1 VRAAR
6 RELRETVARDPV
18 ELTLLLAAFGVAIGA
33 AAQSVSGIG
42 FALVG
47 GPLLFAVFGAR
58 EGVRVAV
65 VLSMLVNVGVLVREH
80 RSVMWRH
87 VLPVL
92 VTALAL
98 TPLLVHLLGG
108 VHPRPLRAAAGAV
121 IVVGAV
127 LVAAGRTRDTGVA
140 GAVVAGAVSATMN
153 VLASAGGP
161 AVAVYATGARWDP
174 LRLRATLQA
183 YFLSLNVVTLLTLGP
198 PHWSL
203 LRASVLVAALVLGA
217 GAGALLAGRVSA
229 ALARRVTL
237 LLAAAGGLAVLV
249 AAAVG

>member
-1 VRAAR
+1 VTLAWAA
-6 RELRETVARDPV
+6 V
-18 ELTLLLAAFGVAIGA
+18 GVGVGA

-47 GPLLFAVFGAR
+47 GPLLFTVFGPR

-65 VLSMLVNVGVLVREH
+65 VLSMLVNIVVLAREH
-80 RSVMWRH
+80 RAVMVRR

-92 VTALAL
+92 ITALAS
-98 TPLLVHLLGG
+98 TPLLVYLLSS
-108 VHPRPLRAAAGAV
+108 VHTDALRAAAGAV

-127 LVAAGRTRDTGVA
+127 LVAAGRTRDTGLV
-140 GAVVAGAVSATMN
+140 GGVVAGLASATMN

-174 LRLRATLQA
+174 ARLRATLQA
-183 YFLSLNVVTLLTLGP
+183 YFLCLNVVTVLTLGP
-198 PHWSL
+198 PDWSAR
-203 LRASVLVAALVLGA
+203 RAVVLVL
-217 GAGALLAGRVSA
+217 ALLAGSAVGAVLAPRVSHG
-229 ALARRVTL
+229 LARAVTL

-249 AAAVG
+249 TAATLA